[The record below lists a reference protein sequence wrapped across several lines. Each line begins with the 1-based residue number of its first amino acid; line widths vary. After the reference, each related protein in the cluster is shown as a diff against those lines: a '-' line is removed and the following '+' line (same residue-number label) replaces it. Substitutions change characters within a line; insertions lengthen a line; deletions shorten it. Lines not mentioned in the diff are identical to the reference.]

1 MISKKVE
8 NLCKSLRKTM
18 RISRVKN
25 VYKNRNI
32 LFNCVKQAF
41 STNFSNTSHNLFH
54 IFLFPILI
62 NLFHISTSPITIT
75 TTYFNNKERI

>member
-1 MISKKVE
+1 MINKKVE

-25 VYKNRNI
+25 VYKNQSI
-32 LFNCVKQAF
+32 LFNCVKLTF
-41 STNFSNTSHNLFH
+41 STNFFNTSHNLFH